1 MMARHICAHG
11 LEHQDRKQRLGE
23 YCCGTL
29 HNNGIC
35 GECCRCQARLAGG
48 RRCWRVR
55 STDLDGKYEDGMD
68 RDKEDIEPHLCC
80 FELLSEN
87 GLMFS
92 ESRRKGSKS
101 GQSRHP
107 ASDVGRPCVNEM
119 DTDREEIENEE
130 D

>member
-1 MMARHICAHG
+1 M
-11 LEHQDRKQRLGE
+11 GE
-23 YCCGTL
+23 NTRIASSASASTAAAFCTIMGFAASAVDVGRDWPVDEERM
-29 HNNGIC
+29 H
-35 GECCRCQARLAGG
+35 

-55 STDLDGKYEDGMD
+55 STDLDGKDEDEMGTG
-68 RDKEDIEPHLCC
+68 KEDIEPHLCC

-92 ESRRKGSKS
+92 ESRHKGSKS
-101 GQSRHP
+101 GRSGHP
-107 ASDVGRPCVNEM
+107 ASDIGWPCVDEM